1 MKVLVY
7 GSRMFGQVIRCLV
20 EDCGREFAGFIDDV
34 HEGEGVLGPF
44 SSVRLTHSPS
54 EYVCVNA
61 VGYSDLAAR
70 RTVTA
75 RIQDAGYTMPVL
87 VHPRAYV
94 SAASSVGP
102 GSFVMAGALVDCR
115 VALADNVVVW
125 PGVGGV
131 LDTPHAVNAVTP
143 RTSRPS
149 GRARSGTH
157 RNLTFVPRPF
167 RTAAKRPLRRGTCI
181 AIPARLDGW
190 NSLMPCAR

>member
-125 PGVGGV
+125 PGVCVSHDCSIGANTFLSPNCTVCGDCRVGSDCFVGAGAVIVSHADV
-131 LDTPHAVNAVTP
+131 LDRTHIKALERYVT
-143 RTSRPS
+143 
-149 GRARSGTH
+149 
-157 RNLTFVPRPF
+157 
-167 RTAAKRPLRRGTCI
+167 RR
-181 AIPARLDGW
+181 
-190 NSLMPCAR
+190 